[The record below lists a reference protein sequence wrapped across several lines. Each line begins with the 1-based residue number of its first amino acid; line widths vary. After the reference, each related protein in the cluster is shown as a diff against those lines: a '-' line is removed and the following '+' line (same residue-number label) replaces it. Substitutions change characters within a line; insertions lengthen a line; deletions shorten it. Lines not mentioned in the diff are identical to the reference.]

1 MCVHNKG
8 IFRQVQMFYC
18 CYRFAFLFLYFSG
31 LSLHAAH
38 AGLHIHGLF
47 LAFCNAIYADACRHK
62 EVTKLTF
69 YSRKKYVLNQ
79 LILHL

>member
-18 CYRFAFLFLYFSG
+18 CYHFAFLFLYFSG

-47 LAFCNAIYADACRHK
+47 LALHFMLKITLIMLALADRAA
-62 EVTKLTF
+62 
-69 YSRKKYVLNQ
+69 LNPA
-79 LILHL
+79 HLMA